1 MYILKNFN
9 RWSIYLLGMF
19 VLAAGI
25 TLTTKTGLGVSPII
39 SVAFCV
45 SEIFSLNFG
54 DMTFLLYAIFVVIQ
68 LFIRDRS
75 ERIVIL
81 LQLAVSLVFS
91 RVLNLFGSAITYD
104 HTLHGLPVNL
114 AVLAVAIFLTGAG
127 VALSVNMRLVPNPG
141 DGIVQAIAQKK
152 GWTQGFTKNV
162 FDGGCVIATILIGIL
177 FARRITGI
185 GLGTLLAMLGVGRAV
200 ALVNRFFQEKMLAAA
215 ELERFPSG
223 K

>member
-1 MYILKNFN
+1 MKKFN
-9 RWSIYLLGMF
+9 RWSIYLLGMS

-25 TLTTKTGLGVSPII
+25 TLNSKTGLGVSPII

-45 SEIFSLNFG
+45 SDIFSLNFG
-54 DMTFLLYAIFVVIQ
+54 DMTFLLYAIFVVVQ
-68 LFIRDRS
+68 LFLRDRS
-75 ERIVIL
+75 EHIAVL
-81 LQLAVSLVFS
+81 LQLVVSLVFS
-91 RVLNLFGSAITYD
+91 RVLNLFGAAMTYD
-104 HTLHGLPVNL
+104 HTLHSLPVNL

-127 VALSVNMRLVPNPG
+127 VSLSVNMRLIPNPG
-141 DGIVQAIAQKK
+141 DGIVQAIAQKMD
-152 GWTQGFTKNV
+152 WPQGFTKNI

-200 ALVNRFFQEKMLAAA
+200 ALVNRLFQEKMLAVA
-215 ELERFPSG
+215 ELERSSSG